1 MQSVLLRKP
10 LSGDFSALSILE
22 KLEVTANI
30 HDETLAIIFRKN
42 ISGITQRL
50 GEIALR
56 KDEDQEIDSIS
67 WAATAVIR
75 STDLENEVK
84 DLRVKYE
91 EQGKMIEKLNQQL
104 ESFIQAKIENDNSLL
119 EKFRELLNAKK
130 SKIRDLHRAL
140 GRVQGDPQNG
150 KIPGVD
156 FRTASTKPPGT
167 AVKSHDTE
175 EIPSHRS
182 PAASRSAKRKAKGT
196 RPTATGSVSTSDEE
210 ESFDKMSVDEKHVQA
225 EVSTPERPDPSATED
240 EDEDNTDDD
249 LDSAPVVSRPIEKQP
264 VANPHDEAPTT
275 PPKRRPTPPP
285 RRELPFAAP
294 ARQPAANE
302 ATMTKTG
309 SQTTNSTS
317 ATANRDDETSD
328 DEL

>member
-1 MQSVLLRKP
+1 M
-10 LSGDFSALSILE
+10 SGDISATSILE

-30 HDETLAIIFRKN
+30 NDETLAIIFRKN

-91 EQGKMIEKLNQQL
+91 EQGKMIKKLNQQL
-104 ESFIQAKIENDNSLL
+104 EDFIQAKIENDNSLL

-140 GRVQGDPQNG
+140 ASVQGDPQNG
-150 KIPGVD
+150 KTPRVE

-167 AVKSHDTE
+167 AAKSQNTE
-175 EIPSHRS
+175 DIPSARS
-182 PAASRSAKRKAKGT
+182 PAASRSTKRKAKGT

-210 ESFDKMSVDEKHVQA
+210 VSFDKMSVDEKHVQA
-225 EVSTPERPDPSATED
+225 EVSTPDRPDLSATED
-240 EDEDNTDDD
+240 EDEDDTDDDD
-249 LDSAPVVSRPIEKQP
+249 LDSAPIVSQPVENQP
-264 VANPHDEAPTT
+264 VAKPHDQAPTN

-285 RRELPFAAP
+285 RRELPFAAL
-294 ARQPAANE
+294 AHQPAANE
-302 ATMTKTG
+302 ATTTKTG
-309 SQTTNSTS
+309 SQPTNNTS
-317 ATANRDDETSD
+317 ATANGDDDETSD